1 MSALT
6 SCLRFQNAA
15 SDAALRS
22 WKFGPIEAKCFADLA
37 NRTRVEV
44 MARTD

>member
-1 MSALT
+1 MKE
-6 SCLRFQNAA
+6 AA
-15 SDAALRS
+15 SEAALRTG
-22 WKFGPIEAKCFADLA
+22 KFGPIEAECFADLA

>member
-1 MSALT
+1 MKEAAT
-6 SCLRFQNAA
+6 EVA
-15 SDAALRS
+15 SDAALRTG
-22 WKFGPIEAKCFADLA
+22 KFGPIEAECFADLA